1 MQKIEE
7 SDLTTILE
15 IARIGCACV
24 PEIICEDTDIS
35 DEDFIRIRDVINF
48 LVGAEETGQ

>member
-7 SDLTTILE
+7 LDLTTILE